1 MIKIGFTRSFLHDYV
16 YKSSCGESYYILF
29 TGPFQ
34 YSGCNCFASLHYTL
48 FHLQGLSCT
57 LGVIVCIIT
66 LHFISFTEPFL
77 YSGWEYQGA
86 DVDEEEEDMEA
97 DAAAAEEEEE
107 EGGEEVSSKGDNSR
121 I

>member
-1 MIKIGFTRSFLHDYV
+1 MWLKLD
-16 YKSSCGESYYILF
+16 L
-29 TGPFQ
+29 
-34 YSGCNCFASLHYTL
+34 L
-48 FHLQGLSCT
+48 GLSCMIMFINQVVENHIT
-57 LGVIVCIIT
+57 FYLLYFSVLWVLLFCIIT

>member
-1 MIKIGFTRSFLHDYV
+1 MWIELDLQGLSGMIVFINQVLDNHITFYLQGL
-16 YKSSCGESYYILF
+16 SCILGVIVLYHYILF
-29 TGPFQ
+29 TG
-34 YSGCNCFASLHYTL
+34 
-48 FHLQGLSCT
+48 
-57 LGVIVCIIT
+57 
-66 LHFISFTEPFL
+66 PFL

-121 I
+121 S

>member
-1 MIKIGFTRSFLHDYV
+1 MWLKLDLLGLSCMIMFINQVVDNHITFY
-16 YKSSCGESYYILF
+16 
-29 TGPFQ
+29 
-34 YSGCNCFASLHYTL
+34 
-48 FHLQGLSCT
+48 LQGLSCT

>member
-1 MIKIGFTRSFLHDYV
+1 MIMFINQVVENHIT
-16 YKSSCGESYYILF
+16 
-29 TGPFQ
+29 
-34 YSGCNCFASLHYTL
+34 